1 MYKYLLFLCLV
12 ASCHSDNSR
21 MRIRDFRFLI
31 HDLRTVVTDLINT
44 NHNNTTI
51 KLQAMYRNIKALSN
65 EYNELSNIT
74 TKLNVTE
81 NKLVQMES
89 DLETYIQIFHSRLE
103 EHFNTHGQKTTT
115 LTTKFNS
122 VEQQLEHVAGT
133 LLHLYDLLSS
143 FTQAEINN
151 KFDDLYGELYWDIAS
166 LNDEIVKY
174 KRQQQSIMSKVD
186 RYDGLFDS
194 FITRMSNID
203 KTLLTDLSY
212 VRQQI
217 AELVNRSDSHN
228 DSYFKLITQIESME
242 ITLQTSTKE
251 GIRLCFDNTKTF
263 NQILD
268 HISSLKSKLQNVTN
282 SNLEQK
288 VNELLDTKFGALT
301 RPFNKV
307 NNFIGNVSF
316 DQFYHEVNTKLG
328 GIEKE
333 LFAELPANQT
343 QHQEITTRQLYKFL
357 NNAFN
362 QSANHSWWYYFLLRT
377 EFRNKFDN
385 IPDRLAIKVDKMENK
400 LIEKIE
406 QIMEQKL
413 NEKLE
418 AKLETFFDKL
428 NNKLDKLSNDTLVAK
443 RETTV
448 MLCRA
453 SP

>member
-1 MYKYLLFLCLV
+1 
-12 ASCHSDNSR
+12 
-21 MRIRDFRFLI
+21 
-31 HDLRTVVTDLINT
+31 
-44 NHNNTTI
+44 
-51 KLQAMYRNIKALSN
+51 
-65 EYNELSNIT
+65 
-74 TKLNVTE
+74 
-81 NKLVQMES
+81 ME
-89 DLETYIQIFHSRLE
+89 
-103 EHFNTHGQKTTT
+103 
-115 LTTKFNS
+115 
-122 VEQQLEHVAGT
+122 
-133 LLHLYDLLSS
+133 
-143 FTQAEINN
+143 
-151 KFDDLYGELYWDIAS
+151 
-166 LNDEIVKY
+166 
-174 KRQQQSIMSKVD
+174 
-186 RYDGLFDS
+186 
-194 FITRMSNID
+194 
-203 KTLLTDLSY
+203 
-212 VRQQI
+212 
-217 AELVNRSDSHN
+217 
-228 DSYFKLITQIESME
+228 
-242 ITLQTSTKE
+242 
-251 GIRLCFDNTKTF
+251 
-263 NQILD
+263 
-268 HISSLKSKLQNVTN
+268 SKLQNVTN

-288 VNELLDTKFGALT
+288 LNELLDTKFGALT
-301 RPFNKV
+301 RTFNKV